1 MEIQNLSMFAI
12 LWYSEKRNIWIT
24 KTDQRIQWSD
34 SNFIPMD
41 SKKFEFRNFDYIIR
55 FAMKNESGIEK
66 FRSRDQRIFEE
77 NRFYEIKTLTHNHV
91 NTISDKRN
99 WTGSSDSTCNLVL
112 LTEVSW
118 RRDYVM
124 WRNYEKSIFL
134 HLSDS
139 RVADKAS
146 INICTYFESKF

>member
-1 MEIQNLSMFAI
+1 MPI
-12 LWYSEKRNIWIT
+12 LTHAHFDIEWL
-24 KTDQRIQWSD
+24 D

-55 FAMKNESGIEK
+55 FAIKNESGIAK

-112 LTEVSW
+112 LTEVS
-118 RRDYVM
+118 
-124 WRNYEKSIFL
+124 
-134 HLSDS
+134 
-139 RVADKAS
+139 
-146 INICTYFESKF
+146 

>member
-1 MEIQNLSMFAI
+1 MEGQVL
-12 LWYSEKRNIWIT
+12 Y
-24 KTDQRIQWSD
+24 WSD

-112 LTEVSW
+112 LTEVS
-118 RRDYVM
+118 
-124 WRNYEKSIFL
+124 
-134 HLSDS
+134 
-139 RVADKAS
+139 
-146 INICTYFESKF
+146 

>member
-1 MEIQNLSMFAI
+1 MIQKILGNIGNQSQTFPNDLKCIKNILAI
-12 LWYSEKRNIWIT
+12 SAMKIFHHKNKSKYYKIYT
-24 KTDQRIQWSD
+24 QWSD

-112 LTEVSW
+112 LTEVS
-118 RRDYVM
+118 
-124 WRNYEKSIFL
+124 
-134 HLSDS
+134 
-139 RVADKAS
+139 
-146 INICTYFESKF
+146 